1 MDVPAHPTPDG
12 GTRREGDR
20 SRDTNGA
27 LMAATELLYGRNAV
41 HEAVRA
47 GRRAGRRLLIAE
59 GARDRGHGGLRGL
72 ADDARRAGLAVQEAP
87 RAQIERAAPG
97 VNHQGVLLEAG
108 PYPYAAL
115 DDLLAGATGGDR
127 PPLYLALDQLQ
138 DPQNVGTL
146 LRTAEAVGVTGVLI
160 PEHRAAAITP
170 AVVNASSG
178 ATEWLRIA
186 AVTNLGRTLARLKET
201 GVWVAGL
208 EGVPEADPIDRA
220 NLGGALALVVGSEGA
235 GISRLVREGCDFLV
249 RLPMRGRIGSLNA
262 AVAGSVALYAIDRQ
276 RGAS

>member
-1 MDVPAHPTPDG
+1 MP
-12 GTRREGDR
+12 
-20 SRDTNGA
+20 
-27 LMAATELLYGRNAV
+27 ATELLYGRNAIL
-41 HEAVRA
+41 EALRA
-47 GRRAGRRLLIAE
+47 GRRRAHRLIVAE
-59 GARDRGHGGLRGL
+59 GGREGGRGGALHEARE
-72 ADDARRAGLAVQEAP
+72 AARRANVPVLQAP
-87 RAQIERAAPG
+87 REQIERAAPG
-97 VNHQGVLLEAG
+97 VNHQGLLLEAA
-108 PYPYAAL
+108 PYPYVRL
-115 DDLLAGATGGDR
+115 DDLPGEATGDDR

-160 PEHRAAAITP
+160 PEHRAASITP

-186 AVTNLGRTLARLKET
+186 PVTNLARGLARLKEG

-208 EGVPEADPIDRA
+208 EGVPEAEPIDRA
-220 NLGGALALVVGSEGA
+220 NLGGPLALVVGSEGG
-235 GISRLVREGCDFLV
+235 GISRLVRAGCDFLV

-276 RGAS
+276 RE